1 MLERYKKVQDGV
13 MKMVLLLESSPL
25 SKQKK
30 ILEVGLKEDPAFM
43 NNVLT
48 DIITWDDV
56 VTLDGLQLGELL
68 FAAKANVIAIALYG
82 QPKELVE
89 KFLKACKQDKMGLVK
104 DGIEYPK
111 STEPAVINTARM
123 ELMKNYRALVVT
135 KKIPQP
141 KHNPEEIKK
150 KMGL

>member
-30 ILEVGLKEDPAFM
+30 IVEVGMKGDQSFM
-43 NNVLT
+43 NDVLSN
-48 DIITWDDV
+48 IITWDDV
-56 VTLDGLQLGELL
+56 TALDGLPLGELL
-68 FAAKANVIAIALYG
+68 YIAKANVIAAALYG
-82 QPKELVE
+82 LAPEIADR
-89 KFLKACKQDKMGLVK
+89 FLKACKQDKMGLVK
-104 DGIEYPK
+104 DGLEYPK

-123 ELMKNYRALVVT
+123 ELMKNYRALVAT

-141 KHNPEEIKK
+141 KKNPEDIKK
-150 KMGL
+150 RMGF